1 MQRLQ
6 MWRDVGL
13 DPAPRTSQHGTRFNF
28 VRRFFPATDSQPI
41 RHTSIMASIRSANSG
56 AVVWDAV
63 SKVYPGG
70 HRALAGVSLTV
81 TEGKILA
88 LLGTSGSGKTTLL
101 KMVNALV
108 EPSSGTITVRGRPT
122 TEWDSI
128 ALRRSIGYVIQEG
141 GLMPHLSVR
150 DNVALAA
157 RVQGRPRAE
166 QHELAAS
173 KLGLVGL
180 DPGRFGAL
188 FPAQL
193 SGGQR
198 QRVGVAR
205 ALAASSDLI
214 LMDEP
219 FGALDPV
226 TRRELQGEFR
236 RLQRWLGTTVVLVTH
251 DIREACR
258 LGDRLALLH
267 EGVLVQSG
275 PARTFLEDPADDY
288 VREFFLDAAAVDFRG
303 EDLPC

>member
-1 MQRLQ
+1 MHSNHS
-6 MWRDVGL
+6 
-13 DPAPRTSQHGTRFNF
+13 PS
-28 VRRFFPATDSQPI
+28 
-41 RHTSIMASIRSANSG
+41 SG
-56 AVVWDAV
+56 AVVWHDV
-63 SKVYPGG
+63 SKTYAGG
-70 HRALAGVSLTV
+70 HRALSGVSLSV
-81 TEGKILA
+81 VEGEILA

-108 EPSSGTITVRGRPT
+108 EPSSGTIAVRGRPT
-122 TEWDSI
+122 VDWDPI
-128 ALRRSIGYVIQEG
+128 VLRRSIGYVIQEG

-150 DNVALAA
+150 NNVALAA
-157 RVQGRPRAE
+157 RVQGRSRAE
-166 QHELAAS
+166 QHELATS
-173 KLGLVGL
+173 RLELVGL
-180 DPGRFGAL
+180 DPTRFGTL
-188 FPAQL
+188 FPRQL

-226 TRRELQGEFR
+226 TRREIQGEFR
-236 RLQRWLGTTVVLVTH
+236 HLQRRLGTTVVLVTH

-267 EGVLVQSG
+267 DGLLVQSG
-275 PARTFLEDPADDY
+275 PAAAFLEAPASDY

-303 EDLPC
+303 EDSPC